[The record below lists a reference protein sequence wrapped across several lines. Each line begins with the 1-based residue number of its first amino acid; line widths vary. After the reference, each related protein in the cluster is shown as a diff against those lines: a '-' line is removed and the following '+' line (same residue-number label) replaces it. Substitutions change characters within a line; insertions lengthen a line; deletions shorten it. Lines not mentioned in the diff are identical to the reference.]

1 MTLCSF
7 CGKSQSEVKKIIAG
21 PGVYICDACVNVCKM
36 DGVGGFCLGCFRT
49 IEEIT
54 VWSRAFDEQRLQ
66 ILLAVERP
74 RLEHDPAGCVLGGE
88 LRGDC
93 ER

>member
-1 MTLCSF
+1 MTTRVATQRIVS
-7 CGKSQSEVKKIIAG
+7 
-21 PGVYICDACVNVCKM
+21 PCVNICKM

-49 IEEIT
+49 LDEIA

-66 ILLAVERP
+66 ILLAVERR
-74 RLEHDPAGCVLGGE
+74 RLEHDPAGCASGGE
-88 LRGDC
+88 FRGDC